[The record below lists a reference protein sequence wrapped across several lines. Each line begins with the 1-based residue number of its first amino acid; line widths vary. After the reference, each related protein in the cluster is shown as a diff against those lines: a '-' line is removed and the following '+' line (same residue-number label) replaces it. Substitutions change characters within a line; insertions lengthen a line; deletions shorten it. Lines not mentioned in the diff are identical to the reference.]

1 MSSQIPSISTET
13 INEKVLSNFQKH
25 RQLTMRE
32 SEFLTLEL
40 LTLLCDSHVSDPK
53 TLKYLARF
61 LTPEA
66 YDDLIEER
74 NINNLCG
81 YPLCKSPP
89 ERNKNEK
96 SHYSSK
102 SDVAHSYTVSH
113 QHDAIIQRFLWENNP
128 YAYLS
133 KYCSKIHYRSSQLY
147 QIQLSDEALFARTGI
162 HLLNDT
168 LKQDQSNGNEN
179 EYSIMLYE
187 DLLREKTESDSH
199 ETDIKAVIKGIKR
212 LGFQESSDS
221 HGNGIQNSEESR
233 ILEEQLS
240 KWLEDIKIVED
251 QNPSIIGDYG
261 KVSE

>member
-1 MSSQIPSISTET
+1 MSDHIPSITTET
-13 INEKVLSNFQKH
+13 VNEKVLSNFQKH

-81 YPLCKSPP
+81 YPLCRKPP
-89 ERNKNEK
+89 ERNKNDK
-96 SHYSSK
+96 SYHTSR

-133 KYCSKIHYRSSQLY
+133 KYCSKVHYRSSQLY

-162 HLLNDT
+162 HLLNNT
-168 LKQDQSNGNEN
+168 LRQDVNEN

-187 DLLREKTESDSH
+187 DLLREKAESDGH
-199 ETDIKAVIKGIKR
+199 ETDIKAVIKGIKK
-212 LGFQESSDS
+212 LGFQDNGDS
-221 HGNGIQNSEESR
+221 NANSIQNSEESR

-261 KVSE
+261 KVGE